1 MRWTGLNK
9 IMAMALLAGA
19 AVACDTG
26 TGPEGFAMFDAEAA
40 LEDYRTLDVVLASD
54 TWQGFQALGAQM
66 AFERIGS
73 GPALAVG
80 LSQELRAIESEADA
94 SSFASALMAR
104 IDAAGPLTGS
114 ADALISDFHRGK
126 TFVYDF
132 TKKDYVVDPDRGGA
146 PSNGVRF
153 IVYEHDRLTGKPT
166 SDVEIGHADLIDE
179 GDGSAEDVA
188 LRLVVV
194 MNGTTALDYSTTV
207 DDLGDGGKITV
218 DGFLQ
223 DEQDRLD
230 FNITVEGSERGAE
243 KEFDVRFEMG
253 IDARDFSIS
262 GTVRGTEGA
271 GGSGDIDVSVRHG
284 SESMRVDVNGNDS
297 EIAGTFYLNGQVFAT
312 VSGHPDDPTFVGA
325 GGNDLTGPEVLVLLR
340 MVGVLDDVFDLFE
353 ELVEPV
359 GHLVILA
366 VLL

>member
-1 MRWTGLNK
+1 MRGTGLNK
-9 IMAMALLAGA
+9 MMAVALLAGA
-19 AVACDTG
+19 AAACDTG
-26 TGPEGFAMFDAEAA
+26 TGPEAIATFDAEAA
-40 LEDYRTLDVVLASD
+40 LEDYRSLDVVLSSD

-66 AFERIGS
+66 SFERIGA

-80 LSQELRAIESEADA
+80 LAQELRAIESEADA
-94 SSFASALMAR
+94 GSFASALIAR
-104 IDAAGPLTGS
+104 IDAAGGVVGT

-132 TKKDYVVDPDRGGA
+132 TAKDYVVDPDRTGA

-166 SDVEIGHADLIDE
+166 SDVEIGYADLIDE
-179 GDGSAEDVA
+179 GDGSAEDIA

-194 MNGTTALDYSTTV
+194 MNGLTALDYKTTV
-207 DDLGDGGKITV
+207 DNLGDDGAITV
-218 DGFLQ
+218 AGFLQ

-230 FNITVEGSERGAE
+230 FDIAVQGSERGGQKAI
-243 KEFDVRFEMG
+243 DVSFEMG
-253 IDARDFSIS
+253 ITARDFSIS
-262 GTVRGTEGA
+262 GSVKGTEGD
-271 GGSGDIDVSVRHG
+271 GSSGDIDVSVRHG
-284 SESMRVDVNGNDS
+284 SESLRVDVNGTDS

-312 VSGHPDDPTFVGA
+312 VSGDPDEPTFLGA
-325 GGNDLTGPEVLVLLR
+325 SGDPLTGPEVLVLLR